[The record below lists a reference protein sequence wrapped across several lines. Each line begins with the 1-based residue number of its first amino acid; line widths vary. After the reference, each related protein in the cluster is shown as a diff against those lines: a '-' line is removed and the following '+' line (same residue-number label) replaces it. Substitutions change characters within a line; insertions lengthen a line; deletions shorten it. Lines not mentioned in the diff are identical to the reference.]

1 MKSTPTA
8 RSQKKLK
15 MDDEENYL
23 LHKTKFVT
31 WKKKMVNAGLFGY
44 LKIFALS
51 KKLDSIN
58 ATMGLIAL
66 PLKVF

>member
-1 MKSTPTA
+1 
-8 RSQKKLK
+8 
-15 MDDEENYL
+15 MDDEENKP

-31 WKKKMVNAGLFGY
+31 WKQKVANAGLFGY

-51 KKLDSIN
+51 KKLDPIK